1 MAKKKEVNYFEMMED
16 AMRHAC
22 DISDRL
28 LELIRDFGQEG
39 TREELPQGL
48 MRSMKS
54 SMTATESM
62 TRSSMS

>member
-28 LELIRDFGQEG
+28 LELDR
-39 TREELPQGL
+39 
-48 MRSMKS
+48 KS
-54 SMTATESM
+54 VV
-62 TRSSMS
+62 